1 MTSSSDAT
9 GGPVGGRPDPGRAPE
24 PVAHDAEVVETVVD
38 DVAAP
43 EDGRARGVRA
53 LAGEDFSVADAIG
66 GVRGLVESVAPG
78 LVFVVVYV
86 ATTNLRWA
94 LVTSVAAA
102 LVAVAARLVQ
112 RTPVTQ
118 AFGGLLGVGIGV
130 LWAWRSGEAQ
140 DYFAWGLWTN
150 AAYLVALLVSVV
162 VRWPLVG
169 LVVEG
174 FRSGFGVGT
183 ASGGTTADATDGEP
197 REGADV
203 PAPQPAEPAAGS
215 AGEPGAFARWARGWR
230 SDRALV
236 RRYTAATWLWIGL
249 FGARLAVQVPLYL
262 DGDVGWLGTARLVM
276 GIPLWALVLW
286 LTWIL
291 VRRPATAGPRPAA

>member
-9 GGPVGGRPDPGRAPE
+9 GGPAGGRPDPERA

-183 ASGGTTADATDGEP
+183 ASGGAAAADGDPRASADA
-197 REGADV
+197 
-203 PAPQPAEPAAGS
+203 PAEQPAERAAGG
-215 AGEPGAFARWARGWR
+215 AGEPGAFARWARAWR

>member
-1 MTSSSDAT
+1 M
-9 GGPVGGRPDPGRAPE
+9 
-24 PVAHDAEVVETVVD
+24 ETVVD

-53 LAGEDFSVADAIG
+53 RAGEDFSVADAIG

-215 AGEPGAFARWARGWR
+215 AGEPGAFARWARAWR

-291 VRRPATAGPRPAA
+291 VRRPATAGPRRPA

>member
-1 MTSSSDAT
+1 MTSSSDAS
-9 GGPVGGRPDPGRAPE
+9 GGPVGDPGPDPRPE
-24 PVAHDAEVVETVVD
+24 PTSGAAGPAHDAEVVETVVD

-43 EDGRARGVRA
+43 EDGPARGMRA
-53 LAGEDFSVADAIG
+53 LAGDRFSVAEAVG

-86 ATTNLRWA
+86 ATTNLQWA
-94 LVTSVAAA
+94 LWTSVGAA

-118 AFGGLLGVGIGV
+118 AFGGLLGVAIGV

-174 FRSGFGVGT
+174 FRSGFGVAAGTGEDPAAQSDASRAGEAAGTSAAGT
-183 ASGGTTADATDGEP
+183 A
-197 REGADV
+197 
-203 PAPQPAEPAAGS
+203 AEP
-215 AGEPGAFARWARGWR
+215 EPGAFARWARAWR
-230 SDRALV
+230 SDRTLM
-236 RRYTAATWLWIGL
+236 RRYAAATWLWIGL
-249 FGARLAVQVPLYL
+249 FAARLVVQVPLYL

-286 LTWIL
+286 VTWVL
-291 VRRPATAGPRPAA
+291 VRRPPSPEA